1 MASALMPVVGMVASS
16 ALSPVSL
23 RKLRCSFLMAESR
36 WEALETVACAGLDS
50 ET

>member
-1 MASALMPVVGMVASS
+1 MPVVGIVASS

-23 RKLRCSFLMAESR
+23 RKLCCSFLMAESR
-36 WEALETVACAGLDS
+36 GEALETVACAGLDS